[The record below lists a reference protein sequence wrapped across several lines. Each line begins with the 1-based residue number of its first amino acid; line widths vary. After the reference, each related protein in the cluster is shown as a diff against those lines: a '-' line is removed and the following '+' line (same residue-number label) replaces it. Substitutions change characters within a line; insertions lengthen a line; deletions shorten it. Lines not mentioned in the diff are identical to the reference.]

1 MIRATP
7 LPTKTC
13 HLIFL
18 AKTAIIR
25 VCFLSACAAAQTPFH
40 HRYEATMTISSD
52 STTRTDTTD
61 LPYNGKAVDSWFSP
75 LPPDAVPD
83 TPGFWVILQG
93 QTLLTPTTSGNS
105 ELPHGP
111 LPDGCQT
118 IAEPV
123 GIGLWQG
130 QPLRAVRVASDSAL
144 PAGYEALPFF
154 GPDQRLDVRLATLAG
169 RASQIMH
176 WERRSR
182 YCSVCGGET
191 SRIPATWGKRCGEC
205 REMHFPHIHPCVI
218 VLVKRG
224 EEFMLIRKAGAVPG
238 RFSPIAGF
246 VDFGESLEECVQRE
260 VREEVGLNITN
271 IRYLGSQNWP
281 FPSQQMIGF
290 LADYVDGEPKPDGVE
305 VIEAHWLT
313 GDAIPAT
320 SGGSRSIARWML
332 ETFAINGF
340 QP

>member
-1 MIRATP
+1 MT
-7 LPTKTC
+7 
-13 HLIFL
+13 
-18 AKTAIIR
+18 
-25 VCFLSACAAAQTPFH
+25 LSSPGTG
-40 HRYEATMTISSD
+40 
-52 STTRTDTTD
+52 RTDTSE
-61 LPYNGKAVDSWFSP
+61 LPYNGKAVKDRFSP
-75 LPPDAVPD
+75 LSPDSVPQNG
-83 TPGFWVILQG
+83 PGFWVILQR
-93 QTLLTPTTSGNS
+93 QTLLVTTASGAS

-111 LPDGCQT
+111 LPEHLQPL
-118 IAEPV
+118 AAPV

-130 QPLRAVRVASDSAL
+130 QPLRAARIAEDAPL
-144 PAGYEALPFF
+144 PSGCEALPFF
-154 GPDQRLDVRLATLAG
+154 GPDQRLDAGLATLAG
-169 RASQIMH
+169 RANQIMH

-182 YCSVCGGET
+182 FCSVCGGEMT
-191 SRIPATWGKRCGEC
+191 RIPTTWGKRCGEC

-224 EEFMLIRKAGAVPG
+224 DEFMLIRKAGAVPG

-260 VREEVGLNITN
+260 VYEEVGLNIAN

-313 GDAIPAT
+313 GDAIPDT

-332 ETFAINGF
+332 ENFAING
-340 QP
+340 QQQAPCR